1 MRLRPYGR
9 PVLRLPQS
17 HRARV
22 RLLRR
27 SIVAGVLIVIA
38 LLIAFV
44 RNTGKSFDTPEVDRP
59 AMRFHEPKSV
69 PATPEA
75 RRAALRTVDAFVR
88 SALVRRNLRAS
99 WPLATPHMK
108 VGVKRS
114 EWLAGT
120 LPVAPYTGTFGRAE
134 YGLRYSYRG
143 VLGWGVHLLPKTDRD
158 PEGAYLCELHRV
170 RGSWLVD
177 FCYSE
182 ATPTGRY
189 SAVIN
194 TGLAP

>member
-1 MRLRPYGR
+1 M
-9 PVLRLPQS
+9 
-17 HRARV
+17 

-27 SIVAGVLIVIA
+27 AIVAGVLIVIA
-38 LLIAFV
+38 LLLAFM
-44 RNTGKSFDTPEVDRP
+44 RNTGQSYETAVVDRP
-59 AMRFHEPKSV
+59 AMRYHQPKSV

-75 RRAALRTVDAFVR
+75 RREALRTLDAFVR

-108 VGVKRS
+108 IGVKRS

-143 VLGWGVHLLPKTDRD
+143 VLGWGVHLVPKTNRD

-170 RGSWLVD
+170 HGSWLVD